1 MTKVLFVCLG
11 NICRS
16 PTAEG
21 VFRDLVRRRGLENF
35 IGTDSAGTSG
45 WHIGAPPDPRSRAE
59 AQRRGVCID
68 DLRSR
73 KVDAADFARFDYV
86 VAMDE
91 ANMADLE
98 GVCPAHLRGRIHL
111 FTSFAPGGHGLRC
124 ARPLLRRRGRICAG
138 VRFGCPMLRGPARP
152 HYSGTVQ
159 ERCALTWPTPS
170 PGGLAGPPYPST
182 RSAEAVSVRYTGCA

>member
-21 VFRDLVRRRGLENF
+21 VFRDLVRRRGLADS

-45 WHIGAPPDPRSRAE
+45 WHIGAPPDPRSRTE
-59 AQRRGVCID
+59 AQRRGIFID

-73 KVDAADFARFDYV
+73 KVEPADFARFDYV

-98 GVCPAHLRGRIHL
+98 NLCPAHLRGRLRL
-111 FTSFAPGGHGLRC
+111 FTDFAPENTASGVPDPYYGGADGFARVFDLITQCAEGLLAHIIAERHKTD
-124 ARPLLRRRGRICAG
+124 AR
-138 VRFGCPMLRGPARP
+138 
-152 HYSGTVQ
+152 
-159 ERCALTWPTPS
+159 
-170 PGGLAGPPYPST
+170 
-182 RSAEAVSVRYTGCA
+182 